1 MALRLPLR
9 VRTAARPVAW
19 VHRGVTLGALAGLT
33 GAIGEVLLLQPG
45 RRAAGAA
52 VLAAAM
58 VLAGFAWRGFREPV
72 LAAAATGPA
81 TRTGVRSQAWRLAGI
96 GGALLF
102 AGASVVAWGAD
113 PEAVFGLQGWLWLAS
128 MGLLVAACVRR
139 HPATDRARDPGPAW
153 SRAEAAGFV
162 ALIALALTT
171 YCWQLDTIPWRFH
184 WDELIAHREALTF
197 AAGPGM
203 SLFTTTWDGTG
214 LPSLPFA
221 FVGGVM
227 RLAGPG
233 LGGERLGVALIGALT
248 VIPLYGLARLI
259 AGRTAALLAGFAWTT
274 SAVAI
279 HYSRIS
285 IVNMTTA
292 FAWAVCFY
300 FLLRGLQSRRPGDW
314 AWAGLAAGLSM
325 YTYYGTRLLPFVL
338 AAFVVYLA
346 VFHRATLRG
355 RWGHLA
361 LLPVGFVA
369 GFGPLL
375 GYFWRYPAMWAG
387 RGVSQLN
394 VPPAI
399 PTTWDGWL
407 ADGRILAPLAQA
419 NFLGLSVLPANDGC
433 YWAPFLLPAQAVLL
447 LLGAGVLI
455 ARWRQPG
462 AFLILLWAG
471 GILLVG
477 GTLVGGHFVPAFNH
491 WTPAFP
497 AFFLA
502 LALPPA
508 LWLRAL
514 RQTSLPA
521 WRVGAVGVAGGM
533 LALAAANGYMYLV
546 TYPPTVPVPDSL
558 IAAQGRFLAGL
569 GPQAQARFVGDSWQP
584 YERDMAATLAPTMP
598 AGDLLNPS
606 RTLPLPGDPAHD
618 LVFVF
623 YPDQA
628 AYLPVVQEYYPGG
641 QPAPVTIPGGT
652 AVAESYRVPAAS
664 ALARHGVL
672 LTLTSGQAGPP
683 LWQGQ
688 VPTAGVPPEGIAV
701 RYPVTAT
708 RSGLLYVA
716 APAPLRLEVT
726 GSAGAR
732 LWVEDAPVGAGE
744 TLTVDPGWVPFRLEA
759 RLTGPAALHLR
770 MQQGQGT
777 VQEVPA
783 ASLWPQAPDAGLA
796 VTFASATP
804 PGRIDPFIGASKLGT
819 ADSPALVGVIPE
831 LLRRDPDFVP
841 LGPRTGG
848 GPPLRWDGEVYAEG
862 GAYTMALRTD
872 ARARLH
878 IDGAT
883 VLDLCAN
890 VAPPPQIPRF
900 APYPWHEAP
909 VTLSR
914 GWRMVAIDFDATGY
928 NNGLEWAWTRP
939 GGVREIVPPS
949 RLRHDST
956 TAPGHGNPAPGCP
969 AR

>member
-9 VRTAARPVAW
+9 VRTVAHPVAE
-19 VHRGVTLGALAGLT
+19 VHRAVVLGALAGLT
-33 GAIGEVLLLQPG
+33 GAAGEALLLQPG
-45 RRAAGAA
+45 RRAAGAV

-58 VLAGFAWRGFREPV
+58 VLAGLAWRGFREPV
-72 LAAAATGPA
+72 LATEAAAPP
-81 TRTGVRSQAWRLAGI
+81 RTGARRHVWRLAGI
-96 GGALLF
+96 GGALLL
-102 AGASVVAWGAD
+102 ACASVVAWGAN
-113 PEAVFGLQGWLWLAS
+113 PAAVFGLQGGLWLAA
-128 MGLLVAACVRR
+128 MAVLVAACAGWD
-139 HPATDRARDPGPAW
+139 PGTDRAPDPGPAW
-153 SRAEAAGFV
+153 TRAEAVGFA
-162 ALIALALTT
+162 ALLALALTT

-197 AAGPGM
+197 ATGPGQ

-221 FVGGVM
+221 FVGGVL

-259 AGRTAALLAGFAWTT
+259 AGRTAALLAGFAWAT

-292 FAWAVCFY
+292 FAWAVCCY

-338 AAFVVYLA
+338 AAFVAYLA
-346 VFHRATLRG
+346 VFHRAALRG
-355 RWGHLA
+355 RWSYLA

-375 GYFWRYPAMWAG
+375 GYFVLYPAMWAG
-387 RGVSQLN
+387 RGLGQLN
-394 VPPAI
+394 VPPTI
-399 PTTWDGWL
+399 PTTWAGWL
-407 ADGRILAPLAQA
+407 ADWRILAPMAQA

-447 LLGAGVLI
+447 LLGVGVLI

-462 AFLILLWAG
+462 AFLVLLWAG
-471 GILLVG
+471 GIVFVG
-477 GTLVGGHFVPAFNH
+477 GTLAGGHFVPAFNH

-514 RQTSLPA
+514 RQTSATA
-521 WRVGAVGVAGGM
+521 WRVGVVGVAGGM
-533 LALAAANGYMYLV
+533 VALAVAGGYMYLV
-546 TYPPTVPVPDSL
+546 TYPPAVPVPDSL
-558 IAAQGRFLAGL
+558 IAAQGRFLAAL
-569 GPQAQARFVGDSWQP
+569 GPQTQARFVGDSWQP
-584 YERDMAATLAPTMP
+584 YERDMAATLAPTVP

-606 RTLPLPGDPAHD
+606 RALPLPGDPAHD

-628 AYLPVVQEYYPGG
+628 VYLPVVREYYPGG
-641 QPAPVTIPGGT
+641 QTAPVTIPRGT
-652 AVAESYRVPAAS
+652 AVAESYRVPAAA
-664 ALARHGVL
+664 ALSRHGVL
-672 LTLTSGQAGPP
+672 LTLTGAPGAPTV
-683 LWQGQ
+683 WQGQ
-688 VPTAGVPPEGIAV
+688 VPTVGALPEGVAV
-701 RYPVTAT
+701 HYPVTAT
-708 RSGLLYVA
+708 WSGLLYVTD
-716 APAPLRLEVT
+716 PAPLRLAVA
-726 GSAGAR
+726 GKVGAR
-732 LWVEDAPVGAGE
+732 LAVQDAPVAAGDA
-744 TLTVDPGWVPFRLEA
+744 LTVDPGWVPFRVEA
-759 RLTGPAALHLR
+759 ALTGPAGLQLR
-770 MQQGQGT
+770 MQQGQGAARD
-777 VQEVPA
+777 VPA
-783 ASLWPQAPDAGLA
+783 AYLWPQAADAGLA
-796 VTFASATP
+796 VTFAGATG
-804 PGRIDPFIGASKLGT
+804 PGRIDPFIGASMLGT

-831 LLRRDPDFVP
+831 LARRDPDFVP
-841 LGPRTGG
+841 LGPRSGG
-848 GPPLRWDGEVYAEG
+848 GTPLRWDGEVYAEG
-862 GAYTMALRTD
+862 GQYTMALRTD
-872 ARARLH
+872 ARARLR

-890 VAPPPQIPRF
+890 VAPPPQIPRV

-914 GWRMVAIDFDATGY
+914 GWHTVAIDFDSTGY

-939 GGVREIVPPS
+939 DGVREIVPPS
-949 RLRHDST
+949 RLRRSAGG
-956 TAPGHGNPAPGCP
+956 APGSGDPPRGCL